1 MSADFTNTNPRRQV
15 KQHLDALHA
24 AGVEHVPT
32 AGPKP
37 KKATPPVGR
46 GGRPPEPP
54 GTSAPAPLGSPISIP
69 ASSSLFDVSTDVPDS
84 PVARRHALKLMA
96 DDVAK
101 CDRCPE
107 LFATRTQT
115 VFGVGPVGP
124 DICFVGEAPGAD
136 EDRTGIPFVGRAG
149 QLLDKIIAAMGLGRD
164 EVYICNTLKC
174 RPPQNRTP
182 SPAECMN
189 CRGYFDRQ
197 LELVKPKYI
206 CCLGAVAAQNVLG
219 SKLGI
224 NKLRGTFHQYKGVP
238 VVCTLHPAYL
248 LRDPSKKKDCWED
261 MKMLLTKMGRPIPK
275 AGK

>member
-1 MSADFTNTNPRRQV
+1 MSADPPKKTARRQV

-24 AGVEHVPT
+24 AGVEHVPA

-37 KKATPPVGR
+37 KNAIPPVGR
-46 GGRPPEPP
+46 GGRSPEHP

-69 ASSSLFDVSTDVPDS
+69 SSSSLFDVSTDVPESADD
-84 PVARRHALKLMA
+84 RRHALQLMA
-96 DDVAK
+96 ADVAK

-115 VFGVGPVGP
+115 VFGIGPVGP

-149 QLLDKIIAAMGLGRD
+149 QLLDKIIAAMGISRD

-182 SPAECMN
+182 TPVECAN
-189 CRGYFDRQ
+189 CKGYFERQ
-197 LELVKPKYI
+197 IELVKPKYI
-206 CCLGAVAAQNVLG
+206 VCLGAVAAQNVLG

-261 MKMLLTKMGRPIPK
+261 MKMLLTRMGRPIPK
-275 AGK
+275 PNK